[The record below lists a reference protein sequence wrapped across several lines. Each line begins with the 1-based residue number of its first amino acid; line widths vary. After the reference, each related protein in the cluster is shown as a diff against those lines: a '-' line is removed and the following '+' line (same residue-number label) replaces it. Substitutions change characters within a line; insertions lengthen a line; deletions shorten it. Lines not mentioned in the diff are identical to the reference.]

1 MVWQFVD
8 VFKRVVSANKVQDD
22 DFADRLSRRY
32 TVSLLILF
40 CILVG
45 STQFVGS
52 PIACWTPAQF
62 TGAMVTYTNYICWI
76 ANTYY
81 VPTDDYLPNPT
92 EVRQHRINYY
102 QWVPFILALMAFLFY
117 VPFTVWH
124 LLAKPSGLDAKTVM
138 KVKQRLNSTKIKTTK
153 KQFSLIRI
161 KLNCL
166 FDSTYAVMSS
176 FMAN

>member
-8 VFKRVVSANKVQDD
+8 VFKRVISSNKIQDD

-45 STQFVGS
+45 SSQFVGS

-81 VPTDDYLPNPT
+81 VPTDDYLPNPS
-92 EVRQHRINYY
+92 EPRQHRINYY

-117 VPFTVWH
+117 VPFVVWH
-124 LLAKPSGLDAKTVM
+124 LLSKPSGLDAKTVM
-138 KVKQRLNSTKIKTTK
+138 KVINSLN
-153 KQFSLIRI
+153 
-161 KLNCL
+161 
-166 FDSTYAVMSS
+166 
-176 FMAN
+176 